1 MANLTIKN
9 VEIKGISACIPKKI
23 EENKDYPYFAK
34 GESEK
39 VIQLTGIERRHVSE
53 PGVTPSDM
61 CFVAAEKLIEDL
73 GWEKDSIDVLLFD
86 CPIKDFI
93 QPDTACILQ
102 ERLGLNQ
109 STMCFDMTLACSG
122 WGYGL
127 SVIAS
132 ILSSG
137 YLKRGIMLNGDLPTK
152 TSAFSDKST
161 YPLFSDAGS
170 ATAFEY
176 IPNAPDIF
184 INLGTDGSGWRSLIM
199 RDGLA
204 RHPFN
209 KESLT
214 VKDFGNG
221 IIRNEINLSMNGL
234 DVFGFAIK
242 RAPKSIASLMEYAG
256 KTVDD
261 VDNFFLHQA
270 NLYMDN
276 KIIKK
281 ARLNEEKVP
290 ISITNFG
297 NTTTSSVP
305 IGVVT
310 ERRYDMINN
319 KRRNV
324 SCNFGVGFSWS
335 SIYFETNHITIPE
348 IIEI

>member
-23 EENKDYPYFAK
+23 EENKDYPYFVE
-34 GESEK
+34 GEAEK
-39 VIQLTGIERRHVSE
+39 VIKLTGIERRHVSDL
-53 PGVTPSDM
+53 GVTPSDM
-61 CFVAAEKLIEDL
+61 CYNAADKLISEL

-102 ERLGLNQ
+102 DRLGLKK

-137 YLKRGIMLNGDLPTK
+137 CLKRGIMLSGDLPTK

-176 IPNAPDIF
+176 NIDAPDIF
-184 INLGTDGSGWRSLIM
+184 INLGTDGSGWQSLIM

-204 RHPFN
+204 RYPFN
-209 KESLT
+209 EESLT

-221 IIRNEINLSMNGL
+221 IIRNEVNLSMNGM

-242 RAPKSIASLMEYAG
+242 RAPRSIASLLDYSG

-270 NLYMDN
+270 NLYMDK

-281 ARLNEEKVP
+281 AKLAEEKVP
-290 ISITNFG
+290 ISISDFG

-305 IGVVT
+305 VGVVT
-310 ERRYDMINN
+310 KRREDLMNN
-319 KRRNV
+319 KRKNI
-324 SCNFGVGFSWS
+324 SCNFGVGLSWS
-335 SIYFETNHITIPE
+335 SVYFETDHIIIPE